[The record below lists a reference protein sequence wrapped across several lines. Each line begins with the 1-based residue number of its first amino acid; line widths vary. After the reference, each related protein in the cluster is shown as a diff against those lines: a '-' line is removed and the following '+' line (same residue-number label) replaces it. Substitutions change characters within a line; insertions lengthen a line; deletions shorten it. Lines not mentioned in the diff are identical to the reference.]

1 MSENESSPTPRKR
14 PCTQDP
20 SAFPAI
26 SAVARA
32 LLPLLVV
39 KRIWMPAVLVVLSLS
54 GVAVA
59 TDALVVTPREELE
72 GFVDAVTREATEQR
86 LDGALDYVDLGSTP
100 LRLTHDGSQQ
110 EYAAEDVGELT
121 EAIRSALSVFDTR
134 QQSLLQEATRLD
146 GDRATVTTRICDP
159 SYEQTVIYELVR
171 KEGRWL
177 VRGVRVL

>member
-1 MSENESSPTPRKR
+1 MSAGESQPTLGKR
-14 PCTQDP
+14 PCTQDLVVFRQ
-20 SAFPAI
+20 SGCVAHTLHIPA
-26 SAVARA
+26 S
-32 LLPLLVV
+32 V

-86 LDGALDYVDLGSTP
+86 LDGALDYIDLGSAP
-100 LRLTHDGSQQ
+100 LRLTHEGSQQ
-110 EYAAEDVGELT
+110 EYAADEVGELT
-121 EAIRSALSVFDTR
+121 EAVRSALSVFDSR
-134 QQSLLQEATRLD
+134 EQSLLQEATRLD
-146 GDRATVTTRICDP
+146 GDRATVTTRMGDP